1 MVVQQQEHGNEDRSE
16 DRPFC
21 RAGAEEYVHQGYE
34 DNEADAHGDPRKADA
49 FQEICACNG
58 GHGSQVGPGEQA
70 LELSAEETEAHVG
83 THGSHLLHNGLMDI
97 HQSLKVSGGIA
108 VGNACDDEQKEDNGD
123 QAL

>member
-34 DNEADAHGDPRKADA
+34 DNEANAHGDPRKANA

-58 GHGSQVGPGEQA
+58 GHGSQVGPGEQT

-83 THGSHLLHNGLMDI
+83 THGSHCKLSNNL
-97 HQSLKVSGGIA
+97 Q
-108 VGNACDDEQKEDNGD
+108 
-123 QAL
+123 